1 MRAPPRTARH
11 GCGCGTAYVS
21 VPTRRVTSSTSRL
34 ECEGSPS
41 TGDVISMVDAAG
53 SPTKRAW

>member
-1 MRAPPRTARH
+1 MPRPVRH
-11 GCGCGTAYVS
+11 GTAVAVARPYVS